1 MKGRGEKRP
10 QALLGKDDNLN
21 TLGARAEEAARRA
34 KLVGILSIVNLTLTV
49 LWLICLIVGL
59 SSAGS
64 MDTFERVL
72 SHVAKLDT
80 LFYLT
85 YLNAALLTASVV
97 MLFVLIF
104 IYLRPIAPVFSA
116 TGVAFVPIYGCL
128 NLVAYLS
135 QVTVVP
141 RLLRLHAIPKYQL
154 LSEFLLQQT
163 VQPWPDSA
171 VFIFNNLAYAVLGV
185 PSIMFGIL
193 MLRSSPV
200 VRFGGILLGLSG
212 VASMAGF
219 IGIVAQDPLVAK
231 GSLVGGT
238 LFLLALVQLSWGFLW
253 TKHM

>member
-1 MKGRGEKRP
+1 MKGRGEKRT
-10 QALLGKDDNLN
+10 QAVLKKDDNLN
-21 TLGARAEEAARRA
+21 SPEARAEEAARRA
-34 KLVGILSIVNLTLTV
+34 KIVGIFSFVSLILTV

-64 MDTFERVL
+64 LDAFEKVL
-72 SHVAKLDT
+72 SHVAKLDI

-85 YLNAALLTASVV
+85 YVNAALLTACVV

-104 IYLRPIAPVFSA
+104 IYLRPIAPVFA
-116 TGVAFVPIYGCL
+116 AAGVAFVPIYGCL

-154 LSEFLLQQT
+154 LSELLLQQT
-163 VQPWPDSA
+163 VQQWPDSA
-171 VFIFNNLAYAVLGV
+171 VFILNNLAYAALGV
-185 PSIMFGIL
+185 PSIMFGVL
-193 MLRSSPV
+193 MLRSNPV

-219 IGIVAQDPLVAK
+219 IGIVAQDPLVGK
-231 GSLVGGT
+231 GSLIGGI
-238 LFLLALVQLSWGFLW
+238 LFLLALVQFSGGFLW
-253 TKHM
+253 TRHT